1 MPLVFLALPQKNGS
15 ITNIRWFL
23 TSKWIS
29 LTSYHLSIFTE
40 NHSWLKIDSIDCE
53 YGLISI
59 SHQEYNHIIAL
70 NIKSIIAISRQYT
83 DATIRKNH
91 DNSITCWDTMNQTI
105 IKAIKEDLISQE
117 TNISPELSDDIV
129 SLFSRLWNLL
139 TLSFC
144 NNSSNSSY
152 LST

>member
-1 MPLVFLALPQKNGS
+1 MHSLLIKQFILVEGKPEE
-15 ITNIRWFL
+15 
-23 TSKWIS
+23 
-29 LTSYHLSIFTE
+29 IFYSQNRDKIIFYFRDIKEFIHFDTRY
-40 NHSWLKIDSIDCE
+40 IDSIDCE

-91 DNSITCWDTMNQTI
+91 DSSITCWDTMNETI

-129 SLFSRLWNLL
+129 SLFSRL
-139 TLSFC
+139 
-144 NNSSNSSY
+144 
-152 LST
+152 